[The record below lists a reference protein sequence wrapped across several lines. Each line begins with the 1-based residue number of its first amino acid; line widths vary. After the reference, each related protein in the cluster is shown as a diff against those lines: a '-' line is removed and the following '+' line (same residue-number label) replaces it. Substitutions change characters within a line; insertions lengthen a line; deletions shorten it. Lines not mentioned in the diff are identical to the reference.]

1 MSSVHVARQG
11 FITKSALPSVSRAR
25 GSTTVADNKTVL
37 LLNGNG
43 TNGAQN
49 NTFVTD
55 NFGTGGQGNYSVAF
69 DGTGDSITAASNT
82 AFSVGTGDFTIEF
95 WGRWNAVSGSSPGNL
110 FTCVN
115 SGTLGVWVSDTSFQ
129 LARAGQG
136 GDLSA
141 TVTQTTGVW
150 NHYAIT
156 RESGTARIFKDG
168 VLLTSGTVTTNY
180 GQNGIAIGGSLGSST
195 NGFVANF
202 RLIKGTALYTSTFT
216 PPTSNLTAISGTSLL
231 TCQSSHIVDNSTNN
245 FAITANGDA
254 KVATNTSSVPIAI
267 IRNGNATQ
275 GSFSPFTLP
284 DGQWSNFFDG
294 TGDYLTIPSGSA
306 FQFGTGDFTIES
318 WVYINAT
325 PTFEYILDARNSG
338 QQTTWAFAFGLGTSG
353 RLGFF
358 YGTTTILEEASVSV
372 TPHTWVHCAV
382 ARSGTTISLF
392 INGTRVA
399 TTTDTTNY
407 SVSPTISYIGA
418 RFSAVGSM
426 NGYLSNVRTVKGTA
440 VYNPTLTTLT
450 VPTTSL
456 TAITN
461 TSLLTCQSNRFGDNS
476 SNNFAITRNG
486 DVRVTPWSP
495 FAPTS
500 AYDPATNGGSGYF
513 DGTGDYL
520 TSTTNSAFAVGT
532 GDFTVEF
539 FSYGIGT
546 GDGLGICDTRANS
559 GSAGFWISNNTAAS
573 RGFRYGTTGAVLLT
587 VSGEVLN
594 NWQHIAVVRNSGTVT
609 IYVNGVSQGSVTD
622 TRNYTDTS
630 CFVGS
635 FTGGAGP
642 YFGYIS
648 NFRFVKG
655 TAVYTSAFTPPTA
668 PVTNITNTSLLLNF
682 TNAGIFDAAGDCILE
697 TVGDVKIDTAVK
709 KYGSGSLVFDGNTDA
724 LIISNNT
731 PLLAFGSQNFT
742 VECWFRRNNTNNV
755 ATIFRGDSGGGGGTG
770 LEIIFSS
777 SNDLIMGLNGGAPN
791 IVTVSSGTHGVT
803 TNTWYHG
810 AFVRNGNTW
819 TIYVNGVA
827 VGSAT
832 NTSTIST
839 PTFYRVG
846 SNSFSTTM
854 SFNGYIDDFRV
865 TLGQARYTANFTPP
879 TAELITYGTSDNIV
893 NNSTYGVYQ
902 LA

>member
-25 GSTTVADNKTVL
+25 GSTTVADNRTVL

-43 TNGAQN
+43 TSGAQN
-49 NTFVTD
+49 NTFL
-55 NFGTGGQGNYSVAF
+55 
-69 DGTGDSITAASNT
+69 DS
-82 AFSVGTGDFTIEF
+82 
-95 WGRWNAVSGSSPGNL
+95 
-110 FTCVN
+110 
-115 SGTLGVWVSDTSFQ
+115 
-129 LARAGQG
+129 
-136 GDLSA
+136 
-141 TVTQTTGVW
+141 
-150 NHYAIT
+150 
-156 RESGTARIFKDG
+156 
-168 VLLTSGTVTTNY
+168 
-180 GQNGIAIGGSLGSST
+180 
-195 NGFVANF
+195 
-202 RLIKGTALYTSTFT
+202 
-216 PPTSNLTAISGTSLL
+216 
-231 TCQSSHIVDNSTNN
+231 STNN
-245 FAITANGDA
+245 FTIT
-254 KVATNTSSVPIAI
+254 
-267 IRNGNATQ
+267 RNGNSTQ

-294 TGDYLTIPSGSA
+294 TGDFLVTGSGA
-306 FQFGTGDFTIES
+306 
-318 WVYINAT
+318 A
-325 PTFEYILDARNSG
+325 L
-338 QQTTWAFAFGLGTSG
+338 GLGTGNWTIEGWVNTSLPSKANSQWVVDLRPNG
-353 RLGFF
+353 QGSATKPWLCIVGASNKFA
-358 YGTTTILEEASVSV
+358 YGVGGNSQILGTTVALPGVWYHFAVVKASGV
-372 TPHTWVHCAV
+372 TKLYV
-382 ARSGTTISLF
+382 
-392 INGTRVA
+392 NGTQEGSSYA
-399 TTTDTTNY
+399 DSNDY
-407 SVSPTISYIGA
+407 GSSNDSVIGTVGDA
-418 RFSAVGSM
+418 RGTYDGYF
-426 NGYLSNVRTVKGTA
+426 NGYISNLRIVKGTA
-440 VYNPTLTTLT
+440 VYTSAFTP
-450 VPTTSL
+450 PTTNL

-461 TSLLTCQSNRFGDNS
+461 TSLLTCQSNRFKDNS

>member
-11 FITKSALPSVSRAR
+11 FITKSALPSVSRVR

-49 NTFVTD
+49 NTFVD
-55 NFGTGGQGNYSVAF
+55 
-69 DGTGDSITAASNT
+69 D
-82 AFSVGTGDFTIEF
+82 
-95 WGRWNAVSGSSPGNL
+95 
-110 FTCVN
+110 
-115 SGTLGVWVSDTSFQ
+115 
-129 LARAGQG
+129 
-136 GDLSA
+136 
-141 TVTQTTGVW
+141 
-150 NHYAIT
+150 
-156 RESGTARIFKDG
+156 
-168 VLLTSGTVTTNY
+168 
-180 GQNGIAIGGSLGSST
+180 
-195 NGFVANF
+195 
-202 RLIKGTALYTSTFT
+202 
-216 PPTSNLTAISGTSLL
+216 
-231 TCQSSHIVDNSTNN
+231 STNN
-245 FAITANGDA
+245 FSIT
-254 KVATNTSSVPIAI
+254 
-267 IRNGNATQ
+267 RNGNATQ

-306 FQFGTGDFTIES
+306 FQFGTDDFTIES
-318 WVYINAT
+318 WVYLNAT
-325 PTFEYILDARNSG
+325 PTFEYIIDARNSG

-418 RFSAVGSM
+418 RFSAAGSM

-461 TSLLTCQSNRFGDNS
+461 TSLLTCQSNRFRDNS

-513 DGTGDYL
+513 DGTGDFL
-520 TSTTNSAFAVGT
+520 QTGTSPATLS
-532 GDFTVEF
+532 GDFTIEGWVYINALGGVRPLVCVGDDTQSTGAVF
-539 FSYGIGT
+539 YVSSTGRLAVYG
-546 GDGLGICDTRANS
+546 
-559 GSAGFWISNNTAAS
+559 NNTALLT
-573 RGFRYGTTGAVLLT
+573 GTTQTVALSSWNHIAFVRSSGTITLYLNGVADSTTASNSTSFAGVYRVGAEFFGGSLGAVM
-587 VSGEVLN
+587 N
-594 NWQHIAVVRNSGTVT
+594 
-609 IYVNGVSQGSVTD
+609 
-622 TRNYTDTS
+622 
-630 CFVGS
+630 
-635 FTGGAGP
+635 
-642 YFGYIS
+642 GYIA
-648 NFRFVKG
+648 NFRTVAG

-682 TNAGIFDAAGDCILE
+682 TNAGIFDTAGDNVIE
-697 TVGDVKIDTAVK
+697 TVGNAQIDTAVK
-709 KYGSGSLVFDGNTDA
+709 KYGSGSLEFDGSGDYLRCYSPRLLPSGRESFTIEFWMRLNA
-724 LIISNNT
+724 L
-731 PLLAFGSQNFT
+731 
-742 VECWFRRNNTNNV
+742 
-755 ATIFRGDSGGGGGTG
+755 
-770 LEIIFSS
+770 SS
-777 SNDLIMGLNGGAPN
+777 SRTICFWGATSANQAAGVQVLSNGKVSFFNYFNDLE
-791 IVTVSSGTHGVT
+791 SST
-803 TNTWYHG
+803 TIAINTWYHI
-810 AFVRNGNTW
+810 AAQYDGNTKQLYIDGILRASASTTAINIATTD
-819 TIYVNGVA
+819 TIIVGATSGGGEQVNGYV
-827 VGSAT
+827 
-832 NTSTIST
+832 
-839 PTFYRVG
+839 
-846 SNSFSTTM
+846 
-854 SFNGYIDDFRV
+854 DDFRL
-865 TLGQARYTANFTPP
+865 TRGQARYTANFTPP
-879 TAELITYGTSDNIV
+879 TAELIVYGTSDNIV